1 MYPERG
7 GLRHPAP
14 WHPCAAP
21 FPRAEKKTE
30 YLDDRIPRP
39 AAQPLH
45 AMPVTGRIV
54 RDNARSP
61 DSIRYAL
68 AALMTALV
76 TAVKTRGPVALA
88 PRSLAVM
95 PVMVV
100 LPVAIT
106 RG

>member
-1 MYPERG
+1 VAPLRG
-7 GLRHPAP
+7 PLPA
-14 WHPCAAP
+14 
-21 FPRAEKKTE
+21 RGKKTE